1 MYKAFFTSSFW
12 SHGMLTFCLHLSHL
26 GSVASFNK
34 YVDSMTRRQC
44 SGGPSSQRRLGCLGH
59 SWLLWLDQSSDFN
72 NFKDTSQA
80 HEREAQKQR
89 PISIY
94 RCSAKQIYSECCFE
108 GMHWGDPL
116 DSVYGNT
123 SSHVRW
129 RGGSWFDSTQHRDSS
144 LCQDWVFFE
153 LLKKGC
159 IAPSISATYGGWKK
173 SCTS

>member
-1 MYKAFFTSSFW
+1 MYRAFFTSSFW

-72 NFKDTSQA
+72 FKDTSQA

-94 RCSAKQIYSECCFE
+94 RCSAKEISSECCFE